1 MTTLKKGSRGSEVK
15 QLQTLLVYVAA
26 DGIFGAKTEAA
37 VIAFQTAHNLI
48 ADGIVGPNT
57 WRVLLGGDD
66 PKDVIIPCEDLKQF
80 TEPHGSKTYGK
91 AKDWGTYSS
100 GACGPTSMAICYRA
114 LGLAP
119 AGETAS
125 QTILRLGQYAVDKG
139 YRIKGNG
146 TSASL
151 FKTNGL
157 KSTQTGKQSVIENAV
172 RSGKLVILHIK
183 EGFKNGYGGK
193 GHYLV
198 AYGIQGDR
206 LLLRDV
212 GSSKA
217 SRQHVPLAKVKT
229 GLKGAYIITKR

>member
-26 DGIFGAKTEAA
+26 DGIFGEKTEAA
-37 VIAFQTAHNLI
+37 VIAFQTAHNLT

-66 PKDVIIPCEDLKQF
+66 PKDIIVSCEDLKQF
-80 TEPHGSKTYGK
+80 AEPHGSKIYGK

-119 AGETAS
+119 SGETAS

-157 KSTQTGKQSVIENAV
+157 AAESVGTQAKIENAV
-172 RSGKLVILHIK
+172 RAGKLVILHIGA
-183 EGFKNGYGGK
+183 GFPNGYGGK

-198 AYGIQGDR
+198 AYSIQGDK

-217 SRQHVPLAKVKT
+217 SRQSVPLAKVKT

>member
-1 MTTLKKGSRGSEVK
+1 MTTLRKGSRGSEVK

-37 VIAFQTAHNLI
+37 VKAFQTAHNLT

-57 WRVLLGGDD
+57 WHVLLGGDD
-66 PKDVIIPCEDLKQF
+66 PKDIIIPCEDLKQF
-80 TEPHGSKTYGK
+80 TAPHGSKTYGK

-119 AGETAS
+119 SGETAS

-146 TSASL
+146 TGASL

-193 GHYLV
+193 GHYIV
-198 AYGIQGDR
+198 AYGIQGST

-212 GSSKA
+212 GSSKS
-217 SRQHVPLAKVKT
+217 SRQKCPLATVTT
-229 GLKGAYIITKR
+229 GLKGAYIIGRS